1 MALVDNN
8 ETDVV
13 SWHEECGA
21 WTNDDPG
28 CVALECLLPS
38 KMSLCLGLLG
48 VSEDYLI
55 VKIVGKFIN

>member
-21 WTNDDPG
+21 WPYDDFWFVTLEGLLPG
-28 CVALECLLPS
+28 KVALS
-38 KMSLCLGLLG
+38 FGLLG